1 VCNVQNKIIDRGVS
15 MITLDEVRPVWA
27 EINLDNLAHNMR
39 EVKKSVKEG
48 TLITAVVKANA
59 YGHGSINAAKTF
71 LKNGAD
77 RLAVATL
84 SEAIELRKA
93 GIDVPILILGYT
105 PVSQYSLAIEYDI
118 TQAMYNLE
126 SARAFSQAAKKL
138 NKTGYVH
145 IKIDSG
151 MGRIGFLPTD
161 ESVNDIIEISKL
173 PNVNV
178 EGIFT
183 HFATADEKDKTYT
196 YTQYERFMSVIN
208 KLEERGLSIP
218 VKHISNSAAIIDIPE
233 FNLNMV
239 RAGIML
245 YGYYP
250 SDEVNKER
258 VKLLPA
264 MSLKARIS
272 HIKTVPKD
280 TGISYGQIFVTNRES
295 KIATIPI
302 GYADGFTR
310 MLSSK
315 GEAYINGKMVPIVGR
330 ICMDQCMLDVTEV
343 DDVKVGDEVIL
354 FGYEEGSLNAEDV
367 AAKLNTISYE
377 VLCMVARRVPRVYV
391 QDGEIIGVDD
401 YLMR

>member
-1 VCNVQNKIIDRGVS
+1 MNYNIKYLTEGVS
-15 MITLDEVRPVWA
+15 VITLDEVRPVWA

-59 YGHGSINAAKTF
+59 YGHGSVYAARTF

-84 SEAIELRKA
+84 AEAIELRNA

-105 PVSQYSLAIEYDI
+105 PVSQYSSVIEHDI
-118 TQAMYNLE
+118 TQTIYNLE
-126 SARAFSQAAKKL
+126 SARAFSQTAGKL
-138 NKTGYVH
+138 NKTGYIH

-161 ESVNDIIEISKL
+161 KSVNDILEISKL
-173 PNVNV
+173 PNIMV

-196 YTQYERFMSVIN
+196 YTQYERFMYVIN

-218 VKHISNSAAIIDIPE
+218 VKHVSNSAAIIDLPD

-250 SDEVNKER
+250 SDEVHKER
-258 VKLLPA
+258 VNLLPA

-272 HIKTVPKD
+272 HVKAVPAD
-280 TGISYGQIFVTNRES
+280 TGISYGQIFVTKRES

-315 GEAYINGKMVPIVGR
+315 GEAYIKGRIVPIVGR
-330 ICMDQCMLDVTEV
+330 ICMDQCMLDVTEIE
-343 DDVKVGDEVIL
+343 DVKVGDEVIL
-354 FGYEEGSLNAEDV
+354 FGYEEGSLNADDI

-377 VLCMVARRVPRVYV
+377 ILCMVGRRVPRVYV
-391 QDGEIIGVDD
+391 QDGEIIAVDD

>member
-1 VCNVQNKIIDRGVS
+1 

-39 EVKKSVKEG
+39 EVKRTVKEG

-59 YGHGSINAAKTF
+59 YGHGSIYAAKTF
-71 LKNGAD
+71 LENGAD

-105 PVSQYSLAIEYDI
+105 PTSQYPLVIEHDI
-118 TQAMYNLE
+118 TQAIYNLE
-126 SARAFSQAAKKL
+126 SARAFSQAAEKL
-138 NKTGYVH
+138 NKTGLLH

-161 ESVNDIIEISKL
+161 EAINDIIEISKL
-173 PNVNV
+173 ANIKV

-183 HFATADEKDKTYT
+183 HFATADEKDKRYT
-196 YTQYERFMSVIN
+196 NLQYDRFMSVIN
-208 KLEERGLSIP
+208 KLEEKGLSIP
-218 VKHISNSAAIIDIPE
+218 IKHVANSAAIIDLPD

-250 SDEVNKER
+250 SEEVYKDR
-258 VKLLPA
+258 VNLIPA
-264 MSLKARIS
+264 MSLKARVS
-272 HIKTVPKD
+272 HIKRVPKN
-280 TGISYGQIFVTNRES
+280 TGISYGQIFVTERES

-315 GEAYINGKMVPIVGR
+315 VEVSVKGEKVPVVGR
-330 ICMDQCMLDVTEV
+330 ICMDQCMLDVTEI
-343 DDVKVGDEVIL
+343 DDLNIGDEVVI
-354 FGYEEGSLNAEDV
+354 FGYEKGSLNADDI
-367 AAKLNTISYE
+367 ANMLGTISYE
-377 VLCMVARRVPRVYV
+377 ILCMVSRRVPRVYV
-391 QDGEIIGVDD
+391 QGGKIIAVED
-401 YLMR
+401 YLNR

>member
-1 VCNVQNKIIDRGVS
+1 

-39 EVKKSVKEG
+39 EVKRTVKEG

-59 YGHGSINAAKTF
+59 YGHGSIYAAKTF
-71 LKNGAD
+71 LENGAD

-84 SEAIELRKA
+84 SEAIELTKA

-105 PVSQYSLAIEYDI
+105 PTSQYPLVIEHDI
-118 TQAMYNLE
+118 TQAIYNLE
-126 SARAFSQAAKKL
+126 SARAFSQAAEKL
-138 NKTGYVH
+138 NKTGLLH

-161 ESVNDIIEISKL
+161 EAINDIIEISKL
-173 PNVNV
+173 ANIKV

-183 HFATADEKDKTYT
+183 HFATADEKDKRYT
-196 YTQYERFMSVIN
+196 NLQYDRFMSVIN
-208 KLEERGLSIP
+208 KLEEKGLSIP
-218 VKHISNSAAIIDIPE
+218 IKHVANSAAIIDLPD

-250 SDEVNKER
+250 SEEVYKDR
-258 VKLLPA
+258 VNLIPA
-264 MSLKARIS
+264 MSLKARVS
-272 HIKTVPKD
+272 HIKRVPKN
-280 TGISYGQIFVTNRES
+280 TGISYGQIFVTERES

-315 GEAYINGKMVPIVGR
+315 VEVSVKGEKVPVVGR
-330 ICMDQCMLDVTEV
+330 ICMDQCMLDVTEI
-343 DDVKVGDEVIL
+343 DDLNIGDEVVI
-354 FGYEEGSLNAEDV
+354 FGYEKGSLNADDI
-367 AAKLNTISYE
+367 ANMLGTISYE
-377 VLCMVARRVPRVYV
+377 ILCMVSRRVPRVYV
-391 QDGEIIGVDD
+391 QGGKIIAVED
-401 YLMR
+401 YLNR

>member
-1 VCNVQNKIIDRGVS
+1 MNYNIKYLTEGVS
-15 MITLDEVRPVWA
+15 VITLDEVRPVWA

-59 YGHGSINAAKTF
+59 YGHGSVYAARTF

-84 SEAIELRKA
+84 AEAIELRNA

-105 PVSQYSLAIEYDI
+105 PVSQYSSVIEHDI
-118 TQAMYNLE
+118 TQTIYNLE
-126 SARAFSQAAKKL
+126 SARAFSQTADKL
-138 NKTGYVH
+138 NKTGYIH

-161 ESVNDIIEISKL
+161 KSVNDILEISKL
-173 PNVNV
+173 PNIMV

-196 YTQYERFMSVIN
+196 YTQYERFMYVIN

-218 VKHISNSAAIIDIPE
+218 VKHVSNSAAIIDLPD

-250 SDEVNKER
+250 SDEVHKER
-258 VKLLPA
+258 VNLLPA

-272 HIKTVPKD
+272 HVKAVPAD
-280 TGISYGQIFVTNRES
+280 TGISYGQIFVTKRES

-315 GEAYINGKMVPIVGR
+315 GEAYIKGRIVPIVGR
-330 ICMDQCMLDVTEV
+330 ICMDQCMLDVTEIE
-343 DDVKVGDEVIL
+343 DVKVGDEVIL
-354 FGYEEGSLNAEDV
+354 FGYEEGSLNADDI

-377 VLCMVARRVPRVYV
+377 ILCMVGRRVPRVYV
-391 QDGEIIGVDD
+391 QDGEIIAVDD

>member
-1 VCNVQNKIIDRGVS
+1 

-39 EVKKSVKEG
+39 EVKRTVKEG

-59 YGHGSINAAKTF
+59 YGHGSIYAAKTF
-71 LKNGAD
+71 LENGAD

-105 PVSQYSLAIEYDI
+105 PTSQYPLVIEHDI
-118 TQAMYNLE
+118 TQAIYNLE
-126 SARAFSQAAKKL
+126 SARAFSQAAEKL
-138 NKTGYVH
+138 NKTGLLH

-161 ESVNDIIEISKL
+161 EAINDIIEISKL
-173 PNVNV
+173 ANIKV

-183 HFATADEKDKTYT
+183 HFARADEKDKRYT
-196 YTQYERFMSVIN
+196 NLQYDRFMSVIN
-208 KLEERGLSIP
+208 KLEEKGLSIP
-218 VKHISNSAAIIDIPE
+218 IKHVANSAAIIDLPD

-250 SDEVNKER
+250 SEEVYKDR
-258 VKLLPA
+258 VNLIPA
-264 MSLKARIS
+264 MSLKARVS
-272 HIKTVPKD
+272 HIKRVPKN
-280 TGISYGQIFVTNRES
+280 TGISYGQIFVTERES

-315 GEAYINGKMVPIVGR
+315 VEVSVKGEKVPVVGR
-330 ICMDQCMLDVTEV
+330 ICMDQCMLDVTEI
-343 DDVKVGDEVIL
+343 DDLNIGDEVVI
-354 FGYEEGSLNAEDV
+354 FGYEKGSLNADDI
-367 AAKLNTISYE
+367 ANMLDTISYE
-377 VLCMVARRVPRVYV
+377 ILCMVSRRVPRVYV
-391 QDGEIIGVDD
+391 QGGKIIAVED
-401 YLMR
+401 YLNR

>member
-1 VCNVQNKIIDRGVS
+1 
-15 MITLDEVRPVWA
+15 MIKLEEVRPVWA
-27 EINLDNLAHNMR
+27 EINLDNLAHNIR

-59 YGHGSINAAKTF
+59 YGHGSIYAAKTF
-71 LKNGAD
+71 LRNGAD

-84 SEAIELRKA
+84 SEAIELRRA
-93 GIDVPILILGYT
+93 DIDVPILILGYT
-105 PVSQYSLAIEYDI
+105 PPSQHSLVIEHNIIQAI
-118 TQAMYNLE
+118 YNLQD
-126 SARAFSQAAKKL
+126 AVAFSKEAERL
-138 NKTGYVH
+138 NKIGRIH

-151 MGRIGFLPTD
+151 MGRIGFLPAD
-161 ESVNDIIEISKL
+161 DSVDDIIEISEL
-173 PNVNV
+173 TNVEI

-196 YTQYERFMSVIN
+196 NLQYDRFISVVN

-218 VKHISNSAAIIDIPE
+218 IKHVSNSAAIIDLPD

-250 SDEVNKER
+250 SNEVNKDR

-264 MSLKARIS
+264 MSLKAKIS
-272 HIKTVPKD
+272 NIKTVPRD
-280 TGISYGQIFVTNRES
+280 TGISYGQIFITEKES

-310 MLSSK
+310 MLSTK
-315 GEAYINGKMVPIVGR
+315 TEAYIKGKKVPVVGR

-343 DDVKVGDEVIL
+343 NDVKIGDEVVL
-354 FGYEEGSLNAEDV
+354 FGYEEGALDADDIG
-367 AAKLNTISYE
+367 ARLGTISYE
-377 VLCMVARRVPRVYV
+377 ILCMVGRRVPRVYV
-391 QDGEIIGVDD
+391 EDGKIIGVDD
-401 YLMR
+401 YLI

>member
-1 VCNVQNKIIDRGVS
+1 

-39 EVKKSVKEG
+39 EVKRTVKEG

-59 YGHGSINAAKTF
+59 YGHGSIYAAKTF
-71 LKNGAD
+71 LENGAD

-84 SEAIELRKA
+84 PEAIELRKA

-105 PVSQYSLAIEYDI
+105 PTSQYPLVIEHDI
-118 TQAMYNLE
+118 TQAIYNLE
-126 SARAFSQAAKKL
+126 SARAFSQAAEKL
-138 NKTGYVH
+138 NKTGLLH

-161 ESVNDIIEISKL
+161 EAINDIIEISKL
-173 PNVNV
+173 ANIKV

-183 HFATADEKDKTYT
+183 HFARADEKDKRYT
-196 YTQYERFMSVIN
+196 NLQYDRFMSVIN
-208 KLEERGLSIP
+208 KLEEKGLSIP
-218 VKHISNSAAIIDIPE
+218 IKHVANSAAIIDLPD

-250 SDEVNKER
+250 SEEVYKDR
-258 VKLLPA
+258 VNLIPA
-264 MSLKARIS
+264 MSLKARVS
-272 HIKTVPKD
+272 HIKRVPKN
-280 TGISYGQIFVTNRES
+280 TGISYGQIFVTERES

-315 GEAYINGKMVPIVGR
+315 VEVSVKGEKVPVVGR
-330 ICMDQCMLDVTEV
+330 ICMDQCMLDVTEI
-343 DDVKVGDEVIL
+343 DDLNIGDEVVI
-354 FGYEEGSLNAEDV
+354 FGYEKGSLNADDI
-367 AAKLNTISYE
+367 ANMLGTISYE
-377 VLCMVARRVPRVYV
+377 ILCMVSRRVPRVYV
-391 QDGEIIGVDD
+391 QGGKIIAVED
-401 YLMR
+401 YLNR

>member
-1 VCNVQNKIIDRGVS
+1 MNYNIKYLTEGVS
-15 MITLDEVRPVWA
+15 VITLDEVRPVWA

-59 YGHGSINAAKTF
+59 YGHGSVYAARTF

-84 SEAIELRKA
+84 AEAIELRNA

-105 PVSQYSLAIEYDI
+105 PVSQYSSVIEHDI
-118 TQAMYNLE
+118 TQTIYNLE
-126 SARAFSQAAKKL
+126 SAKAFSQTAGKL
-138 NKTGYVH
+138 NKTGYIH

-161 ESVNDIIEISKL
+161 KSVNDILEISKL
-173 PNVNV
+173 PNIMV

-196 YTQYERFMSVIN
+196 YTQYERFMYVIN

-218 VKHISNSAAIIDIPE
+218 VKHVSNSAAIIDLPD

-250 SDEVNKER
+250 SDEVHKER
-258 VKLLPA
+258 VNLLPA

-272 HIKTVPKD
+272 HVKAVPAD
-280 TGISYGQIFVTNRES
+280 TGISYGQIFVTKRES

-315 GEAYINGKMVPIVGR
+315 GEAYIKGRIVPIVGR
-330 ICMDQCMLDVTEV
+330 ICMDQCMLDVTEIE
-343 DDVKVGDEVIL
+343 DVKVGDEVIL
-354 FGYEEGSLNAEDV
+354 FGYEEGSLNADDI

-377 VLCMVARRVPRVYV
+377 ILCMVGRRVPRVYV
-391 QDGEIIGVDD
+391 QDGEIIAVDD

>member
-1 VCNVQNKIIDRGVS
+1 

-39 EVKKSVKEG
+39 EVKRTVKEG

-59 YGHGSINAAKTF
+59 YGHGSIYAAKTF
-71 LKNGAD
+71 LENGAD

-105 PVSQYSLAIEYDI
+105 PTSQYPLVIEHDI
-118 TQAMYNLE
+118 TQAIYNLE
-126 SARAFSQAAKKL
+126 SARAFSQAAEKL
-138 NKTGYVH
+138 NKTGLLH

-161 ESVNDIIEISKL
+161 EAINDIIEISKL
-173 PNVNV
+173 ANIKV

-183 HFATADEKDKTYT
+183 HFATADEKDKRYT
-196 YTQYERFMSVIN
+196 NLQYDRFMSVIN
-208 KLEERGLSIP
+208 KLEEKGLSIP
-218 VKHISNSAAIIDIPE
+218 IKHVANSAAIIDLPD

-250 SDEVNKER
+250 SEEVYKDR
-258 VKLLPA
+258 VNLIPA
-264 MSLKARIS
+264 MSLKARVS
-272 HIKTVPKD
+272 HIKRVPKN
-280 TGISYGQIFVTNRES
+280 TGISYGQIFVTERES

-315 GEAYINGKMVPIVGR
+315 VEVSVKGKKVPVVGR
-330 ICMDQCMLDVTEV
+330 ICMDQCMLDVTEI
-343 DDVKVGDEVIL
+343 DDLNIGDEVVI
-354 FGYEEGSLNAEDV
+354 FGYEKGSLNADDI
-367 AAKLNTISYE
+367 ANMLGTISYE
-377 VLCMVARRVPRVYV
+377 ILCMVSRRVPRVYV
-391 QDGEIIGVDD
+391 QGGKIIAVDD
-401 YLMR
+401 YLNR

>member
-1 VCNVQNKIIDRGVS
+1 

-39 EVKKSVKEG
+39 EVKRTVKEG

-59 YGHGSINAAKTF
+59 YGHGSIYAAKTF
-71 LKNGAD
+71 LENGAD

-105 PVSQYSLAIEYDI
+105 PTSQYPLVIEHDI
-118 TQAMYNLE
+118 TQAIYNLE
-126 SARAFSQAAKKL
+126 SARAFSQAAEKL
-138 NKTGYVH
+138 NKTGLLH

-161 ESVNDIIEISKL
+161 EAINDIIEISKL
-173 PNVNV
+173 ANIKV

-183 HFATADEKDKTYT
+183 HFARADEKDKRYT
-196 YTQYERFMSVIN
+196 NLQYDRFMSVIN
-208 KLEERGLSIP
+208 KLEEKGLSIP
-218 VKHISNSAAIIDIPE
+218 IKHVANSAAIIDLPD

-250 SDEVNKER
+250 SEEVYKDR
-258 VKLLPA
+258 VNLIPA
-264 MSLKARIS
+264 MSLKARVS
-272 HIKTVPKD
+272 HIKRVPKN
-280 TGISYGQIFVTNRES
+280 TGISYGQIFVTERES

-315 GEAYINGKMVPIVGR
+315 VEVSVKGEKVPVVGR
-330 ICMDQCMLDVTEV
+330 ICMDQCMLDVTEI
-343 DDVKVGDEVIL
+343 DDLNIGDEVVI
-354 FGYEEGSLNAEDV
+354 FGYEKGSLNADDI
-367 AAKLNTISYE
+367 ANMLGTISYE
-377 VLCMVARRVPRVYV
+377 ILCMVSRRVPRVYV
-391 QDGEIIGVDD
+391 QGGKIIAVED
-401 YLMR
+401 YLNR